1 MNNKLNREDIELM
14 IPDYITGSLNETEM
28 KIVEE
33 ALDNSAEL
41 REFYSEMK
49 GALDIAHSVKFEDP
63 PQAYFN
69 NLLPRIHEKIESRQS
84 KRSLWDSI
92 SIVWKI
98 AVPVAAVLLV
108 FVVYQLLTSPEGQLT
123 KKETEKVLPK
133 TDTSLMKK
141 DVQEQ
146 NKNTE
151 IKKEEPKP
159 EEDMIS
165 DRNNEKRGTRKSIQ
179 RIDKQNS
186 RNKELPDEMK
196 NEEIKIENEP
206 VAREEIVSI
215 DPEETSVF
223 AGGAPGA
230 LDAETDKELDELNST
245 EKDMLI
251 EDLIKS
257 NL

>member
-14 IPDYITGSLNETEM
+14 IPDFITGSLNESEM

-33 ALDNSAEL
+33 ALGKSAEL
-41 REFYSEMK
+41 TEFYNEMK
-49 GALDIAHSVKFEDP
+49 GVLEIAGGVKFEDP
-63 PQAYFN
+63 SQAYFN
-69 NLLPRIHEKIESRQS
+69 NLLPRIHEKIEARNS
-84 KRSLWDSI
+84 KKTLWDSI

-98 AVPVAAVLLV
+98 AVPVAAVLLI
-108 FVVYQLLTSPEGQLT
+108 FFVYQLLKSPESQLT

-133 TDTSLMKK
+133 TDSSLIKK

-151 IKKEEPKP
+151 IKKEEPMP

-165 DRNNEKRGTRKSIQ
+165 DRSNEKRGTRKSVQ

-186 RNKELPDEMK
+186 KNKELPDEVK
-196 NEEIKIENEP
+196 NEEIKIENVP
-206 VAREEIVSI
+206 VAQEEIASI
-215 DPEETSVF
+215 DPEEISVF

-230 LDAETDKELDELNST
+230 LDAETDRELDDLNSN